1 MNIALFLAF
10 LLHVTKVTSQ
20 SLSKE
25 FPHFSIFDREN
36 NFQLYWE
43 IDDVFITFEV
53 SSRQA

>member
-20 SLSKE
+20 SPSEE
-25 FPHFSIFDREN
+25 FPHFSILDREE
-36 NFQLYWE
+36 NFQLYWK

-53 SSRQA
+53 SSREA

>member
-20 SLSKE
+20 SLSNE